1 MRPDWRLAVAVGLGG
16 ALGSVARYLLGT
28 LIQTRT
34 TGTFP
39 VATLIINVSG
49 SLLLGFLMQ
58 FGLETRSVS
67 PEMRLFLTT
76 GFCGGYTTFS
86 TFSYETVVLLQA
98 GAYLRAGLYM
108 LSSVFLSLTGTI
120 LGIAGAK
127 RFVVHRRAT
136 GRS

>member
-28 LIQTRT
+28 LLQTRT

-86 TFSYETVVLLQA
+86 TFSFESFTLAHTGRAMAA
-98 GAYLRAGLYM
+98 GAYVGASVVLGLAAARVGYA
-108 LSSVFLSLTGTI
+108 VGQ
-120 LGIAGAK
+120 A
-127 RFVVHRRAT
+127 FVD
-136 GRS
+136 